1 MSYKITYLRVFNFKV
16 FDDFELDFKKSNIIT
31 LGGPNGYGKTSIF
44 DAIELALTENIE
56 RFIPVDKAT
65 GSTDNIIGKDGKDS
79 VAIKLELSNG
89 SDTITVRR
97 EFNKIN
103 NTKQINKV
111 NNFKNVW
118 KTTIL
123 RNNIEESN
131 SSQQRLEELLGEQN
145 LAKYYNSF
153 FYIQQEDTAHFLR
166 KDEQA
171 RLNLIAQLFD
181 IKKETDELQKLKEL
195 DNKLKQIHKQS
206 NEEKQKI
213 TQGDLTQKTLSDEN
227 IEYGRLINFT
237 NSIEH
242 EWDKEQLT
250 FREADTKD
258 KYFHELKRI
267 HTFVENKDNV
277 IKFFQTSYVKQ
288 SIEKIKNL
296 VALYNIIEKQEIITQ
311 LAKDKPLIQKIL
323 IDLENIELIL
333 EQKINFEVLKTKI
346 DFDFDAFRKE
356 VTTIKSLKDNL
367 SKSDKVIRE
376 LLAFRENL
384 ITKFNESLLDKNNC
398 PLCGFDWGNADALI
412 LAIDEK
418 KIFLNTLI
426 ESDTKIFNEKVES
439 LKPKLK
445 ILKDLI
451 TNLIQ
456 DQYEISNEYVE
467 YINKYKESISFVLN
481 FSRFFVQ
488 NEIFIDDLIIKDLN
502 TPITE
507 DMLLD
512 LANKVIE
519 RIDSKIIFSEEFL
532 NNQYEFR
539 LVDVYQTYFDRKE
552 ENIQNITV
560 EDIRQKEKYIQQ
572 MYYKFNQSKYKRLQ
586 ILTKEISEI
595 ENIIKNIDTLVKI
608 YVDKISKH
616 RRKMIQNIELAFY
629 IYSGKILQNI
639 RGNQTSGIFMKD
651 AVRGNDD
658 KLNNIRFVAD
668 YASDQDIV
676 NTTSSGQLAGIVI
689 ALTLA
694 LNRIYSKN
702 LDSLMIDDPVQSMD
716 DINMISLVELLRN
729 DFKDKQIFLST
740 HEDEIEKYILY
751 KYMKHQYDVCRV
763 DVMKQKIY
771 YKKQE
776 TEN

>member
-16 FDDFELDFKKSNIIT
+16 FDDFELDFKKSNIIS
-31 LGGPNGYGKTSIF
+31 LGGPNGYGKTTIF
-44 DAIELALTENIE
+44 DTLELALTGNIE
-56 RFIPVDKAT
+56 RFIKIDRSS
-65 GSTDNIIGKDGKDS
+65 GSTDNIVAKDLSKS
-79 VAIKLELSNG
+79 IAIKLILSDG
-89 SDTITVRR
+89 EKQIIIRR
-97 EFNKIN
+97 SHKPETTKSANKIAN
-103 NTKQINKV
+103 FSNLWKLEQEIEGVYKSITQKQ
-111 NNFKNVW
+111 F
-118 KTTIL
+118 
-123 RNNIEESN
+123 
-131 SSQQRLEELLGEQN
+131 EELLGETD

-153 FYIQQEDTAHFLR
+153 FYIQQEDTAHFLK

-181 IKKETDELQKLKEL
+181 IKKETDELQKLQVFDKKVNFIL
-195 DNKLKQIHKQS
+195 QQS
-206 NEEKQKI
+206 KEEKQKLA
-213 TQGDLTQKTLSDEN
+213 QVDLKKSSSSEQN
-227 IEYGRLINFT
+227 IEYKRLLNFT
-237 NSIEH
+237 NAIEH

-250 FREADTKD
+250 FSEADTKD

-267 HTFVENKDNV
+267 NTFIINKDDV
-277 IKFFQTSYVKQ
+277 IKFYQTSYVKQ

-296 VALYNIIEKQEIITQ
+296 IALYDIVDKQETMVK
-311 LAKDKPLIQKIL
+311 LAKEKPLIQKIL

-346 DFDFDAFRKE
+346 DFDFDTFTKE
-356 VTTIKSLKDNL
+356 VTIIKNLKDNL
-367 SKSDKVIRE
+367 SKSDKVVRE
-376 LLAFRENL
+376 LLIFRDNL
-384 ITKFNESLLDKNNC
+384 ITKFKDSLLDKNNC
-398 PLCGFDWGNADALI
+398 PLCGFDWGNADTLV

-426 ESDTKIFNEKVES
+426 KSDTKIFNEKVES

-456 DQYEISNEYVE
+456 NHYKISNEYVE
-467 YINKYKESISFVLN
+467 YVNKYKDAISFVST
-481 FSRFFVQ
+481 FSRFFEQ
-488 NEIFIDDLIIKDLN
+488 NEINIDDLIIKDLN

-507 DMLLD
+507 DILLHF
-512 LANKVIE
+512 AYIIIE

-532 NNQYEFR
+532 NNQDEFR
-539 LVDVYQTYFDRKE
+539 LVDVYQTYFDKKQ
-552 ENIQNITV
+552 ENIQNIV
-560 EDIRQKEKYIQQ
+560 LEDIRQKAKYIQQ
-572 MYYKFNQSKYKRLQ
+572 MYYKFNQAKHKRLE
-586 ILTKEISEI
+586 ILDKEIAELDKLI
-595 ENIIKNIDTLVKI
+595 INIGTLMQI
-608 YVDKISKH
+608 YRDKISIH
-616 RRKMIQNIELAFY
+616 RKKMVQNIELSFY
-629 IYSGKILQNI
+629 IYSGKILHSI
-639 RGNQTSGIFMKD
+639 RGNQPSGVFLKD
-651 AVRGNDD
+651 SVRGNDD

-751 KYMKHQYDVCRV
+751 KYMKHEYDVCRV

-771 YKKQE
+771 YKKQD
-776 TEN
+776 TKN

>member
-16 FDDFELDFKKSNIIT
+16 FDDFELDFKKSNIISF
-31 LGGPNGYGKTSIF
+31 GGPNGYGKTTIF
-44 DAIELALTENIE
+44 DTLELALTGNIE
-56 RFIPVDKAT
+56 RFIKIDRSS
-65 GSTDNIIGKDGKDS
+65 GSADNIVAKDLSKS
-79 VAIKLELSNG
+79 VAIKLILSDG
-89 SDTITVRR
+89 EKQIIIRR
-97 EFNKIN
+97 SHKPETTKSANKIAN
-103 NTKQINKV
+103 FSNLWKLEQEIEGVYKSITQKQ
-111 NNFKNVW
+111 F
-118 KTTIL
+118 
-123 RNNIEESN
+123 
-131 SSQQRLEELLGEQN
+131 EELLGETD

-153 FYIQQEDTAHFLR
+153 FYIQQEDTAHFLK

-181 IKKETDELQKLKEL
+181 IKKETDEFQKLQVFDKKVKFIL
-195 DNKLKQIHKQS
+195 QQS
-206 NEEKQKI
+206 KEEKQRLA
-213 TQGDLTQKTLSDEN
+213 QGDLKKSSSSEQN
-227 IEYGRLINFT
+227 IEYKRLLNFT
-237 NSIEH
+237 NAIEH

-250 FREADTKD
+250 FSEADTKD
-258 KYFHELKRI
+258 KYIHELKRI
-267 HTFVENKDNV
+267 NTFIVNKDEV
-277 IKFFQTSYVKQ
+277 IKFYQTSYVKQ

-296 VALYNIIEKQEIITQ
+296 IALYDIIDKQETMVKI
-311 LAKDKPLIQKIL
+311 AKEKPLIQKIL

-346 DFDFDAFRKE
+346 DFDFDVFTKE

-376 LLAFRENL
+376 LIAFRDSL
-384 ITKFNESLLDKNNC
+384 ITKFKESLLDKNNC
-398 PLCGFDWGNADALI
+398 PLCGFDWDNADGLI
-412 LAIDEK
+412 GAIDEK

-451 TNLIQ
+451 INLIQ
-456 DQYEISNEYVE
+456 NHYKISNEYVE
-467 YINKYKESISFVLN
+467 YVNKYKDSISFVST
-481 FSRFFVQ
+481 FSRFFEQ
-488 NEIFIDDLIIKDLN
+488 NEINIDDLIIKDLN

-507 DMLLD
+507 DMLFHF
-512 LANKVIE
+512 AYKIIE
-519 RIDSKIIFSEEFL
+519 RIDGKIIFSEEFL
-532 NNQYEFR
+532 NNQDEFR
-539 LVDVYQTYFDRKE
+539 LVDVYQTYFDKKE
-552 ENIQNITV
+552 ENIQNIIL
-560 EDIRQKEKYIQQ
+560 EDIGQKAKYIQQ
-572 MYYKFNQSKYKRLQ
+572 MYYKFNQAKHKRLE
-586 ILTKEISEI
+586 ILDKEIAELDKLI
-595 ENIIKNIDTLVKI
+595 INIGTLIQI
-608 YVDKISKH
+608 YGDKISNH
-616 RRKMIQNIELAFY
+616 RKKMVQNIELAFY
-629 IYSGKILQNI
+629 IYSGKILHSI
-639 RGNQTSGIFMKD
+639 RGNQPSGVFLKD
-651 AVRGNDD
+651 SVRGNDD

-702 LDSLMIDDPVQSMD
+702 LDSLMIDDPAQSMD

-751 KYMKHQYDVCRV
+751 KYMKHKYDVCRV